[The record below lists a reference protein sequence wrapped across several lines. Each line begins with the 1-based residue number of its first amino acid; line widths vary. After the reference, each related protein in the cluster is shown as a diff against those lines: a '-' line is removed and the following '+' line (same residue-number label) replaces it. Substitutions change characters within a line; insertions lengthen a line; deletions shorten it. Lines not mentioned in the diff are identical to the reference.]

1 MCANLC
7 TRDHPCHAMPCHP
20 IELRPSRSHARTS
33 RPCHAIRSGR
43 VYHMRWRQMHSTV
56 CASHSI
62 WCTVHAKQAALGP
75 LLVHVG
81 GERSDRRCHAH
92 RDDPHRHHLCVAS
105 SHRDCN
111 AKHTLHATWMHVRAC
126 MRACVHAHVCFRVRL
141 CVRVH
146 ALACAFAR
154 VPQHT
159 APILASRLSRLSRPS
174 WPRCNSADAAG
185 CTRGSPQ
192 RNTECVRR
200 SHAVAIAADSTT
212 TVKPTRQ
219 QGKETR
225 IRAAYG
231 STSVDRP
238 QVSCTGR

>member
-7 TRDHPCHAMPCHP
+7 TRDHPCHAIPSHP

-33 RPCHAIRSGR
+33 RPCHAIRSGT
-43 VYHMRWRQMHSTV
+43 VFHMRWRQMHSTV
-56 CASHSI
+56 RASHPYGAQCTAHSACEATADRCWCMSVESARIVDAMRIAMIRIGTTCALREVTETVTQSI
-62 WCTVHAKQAALGP
+62 RCMPRGCMCEHA
-75 LLVHVG
+75 
-81 GERSDRRCHAH
+81 C
-92 RDDPHRHHLCVAS
+92 
-105 SHRDCN
+105 
-111 AKHTLHATWMHVRAC
+111 
-126 MRACVHAHVCFRVRL
+126 VRL

-212 TVKPTRQ
+212 AVKPTRK

-225 IRAAYG
+225 NRTVYG
-231 STSVDRP
+231 SNSVDRP
-238 QVSCTGR
+238 Q